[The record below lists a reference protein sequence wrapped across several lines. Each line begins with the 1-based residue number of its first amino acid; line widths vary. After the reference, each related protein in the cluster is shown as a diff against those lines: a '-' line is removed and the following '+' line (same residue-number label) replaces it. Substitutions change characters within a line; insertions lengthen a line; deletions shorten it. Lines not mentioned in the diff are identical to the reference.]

1 MTLVEQCQE
10 VTEENPVKISM
21 GWGLV
26 EVEDED
32 GDLVDLPA
40 GTEEIRGVGP
50 RSYKSIAVPPPQV
63 FGLVGPPKK
72 RVNRDK
78 LNR

>member
-32 GDLVDLPA
+32 GDLVDLPT
-40 GTEEIRGVGP
+40 GTEEIGTEGWVTIYTYLE
-50 RSYKSIAVPPPQV
+50 S
-63 FGLVGPPKK
+63 
-72 RVNRDK
+72 
-78 LNR
+78 